1 MKNFLI
7 ALVFSAMLFVL
18 LVGVVVMI
26 ANNNFTVLM
35 AFSLP
40 LSSLV
45 VITVIL
51 YDIDRENENVARWKA
66 YERMRKANQ

>member
-7 ALVFSAMLFVL
+7 ALVFSVMLFVL

-51 YDIDRENENVARWKA
+51 CDIDRENENVARWQA
-66 YERMRKANQ
+66 YERMRKAKQ

>member
-26 ANNNFTVLM
+26 ADNNFTVLM

-51 YDIDRENENVARWKA
+51 CDIDRENENVARWKA